1 VPRSTV
7 TSRTVRPGTIRTRA
21 GRRIAAGI
29 GAVLL
34 MLPLAACTGTPG
46 PGPGPATA
54 TASAAGAAP
63 TAVFTFGTAS
73 QPLGLD
79 PAVVSDVESYRITR
93 QVLEGLVGVDQT
105 TGAPTPLLATE
116 WNTSDEGRAYT
127 FKLREKVSFHDGTAF
142 DAAAVCSNFDRW
154 FNFSESLR
162 QQAPGTTFKGVFK
175 AHSDQASLSIYKGC
189 AALAPDNVRIELTQP
204 FTGFLQ
210 ALTLPAFGISSPQA
224 LASQKADELNQTRDG
239 QPVSGY
245 GLHPVGTGP
254 FSFGSWDA
262 GTVTL
267 SSNKDYWADKGQIG
281 TINFVTYNHSQTRMQ
296 ALLDGK
302 IDAYDAVTPANF
314 DPLVKRGQQIIQRDP
329 FSVMYLGMNQEVP
342 ILQNLKVRQ
351 AIEMALDKDTL
362 IRRFF
367 IDNTAQATQFVP
379 PKLSGFNNNAPAL
392 GHNPAKAK
400 ELLAEAGYQG
410 EELKFYYPL
419 NVTRPYLPTPE
430 KVYAE
435 ISKQLT
441 AVGLNIKPVPVEWS
455 EGYLQQVTSPGDH
468 ALHLLGWNGSYS
480 DPDNFVGP
488 LFGENTGEFGYQD
501 PQVFSKIA
509 RARGL
514 PEGKERTEQYQ
525 TINAQIAATVPA
537 VPIAFPIS
545 ALALSDR
552 VLKYPASPV
561 LNEVFTKVELK
572 P

>member
-1 VPRSTV
+1 MPSSTV
-7 TSRTVRPGTIRTRA
+7 PSRTVR
-21 GRRIAAGI
+21 RIAASI
-29 GAVLL
+29 GAALL
-34 MLPLAACTGTPG
+34 VLPLASCTGSL
-46 PGPGPATA
+46 GPAPSSPTASA
-54 TASAAGAAP
+54 TASAAP
-63 TAVFTFGTAS
+63 TALFTFGTGS
-73 QPLGLD
+73 EPLGLD
-79 PAVVSDVESYRITR
+79 PALVSDVESYRVTR

-105 TGAPTPLLATE
+105 TGQPTPLLATE
-116 WNTSDEGRAYT
+116 WSQSDEGRTYE
-127 FKLREKVSFHDGTAF
+127 FKLRGNVKFQDGTPF
-142 DAAAVCSNFDRW
+142 DAAAVCTNFNRW
-154 FNFSESLR
+154 FNFSPALR
-162 QQAPGTTFKGVFK
+162 EQATGTTFKGVFK
-175 AHSDQASLSIYKGC
+175 AHADQASLSIYKNC
-189 AALAPDNVRIELTQP
+189 TAVAPDNVRIGLTQP

-210 ALTLPAFGISSPQA
+210 ALTLPAFAISSPKA
-224 LASQKADELNQTRDG
+224 LAAENADVLNQRRGG
-239 QPVSGY
+239 QPVSAY

-254 FSFGSWDA
+254 YVFGSWDSGSVSLA
-262 GTVTL
+262 
-267 SSNKDYWADKGQIG
+267 SNKDYWGDKGQIG
-281 TINFVTYNHSQTRMQ
+281 TIKFVTYDHPQTRMQ

-302 IDAYDAVTPANF
+302 IDAYDAVTVGNF
-314 DPLVKRGQQIIQRDP
+314 DQLVKSGKQIIQRDP
-329 FSVMYLGMNQEVP
+329 FSVMYLGMNQQVP

-367 IDNTAQATQFVP
+367 IDNTAQASQFVP
-379 PKLSGFNNNAPAL
+379 PKLSGFNNNAAAL
-392 GHNPAKAK
+392 GYNPGKAK
-400 ELLAEAGYQG
+400 ELLAEAGYKG

-435 ISKQLT
+435 ISRQLT
-441 AVGLNIKPVPVEWS
+441 AVGLNVKPVPVDWAD
-455 EGYLQQVTSPGDH
+455 GYLQKVTSPGDH

-514 PEGKERTEQYQ
+514 PDGKDRTEEYQ
-525 TINAQIAATVPA
+525 TINGQIAATVPA

-561 LNEVFTKVELK
+561 LNEVFTKVELR

>member
-1 VPRSTV
+1 VPSSPV
-7 TSRTVRPGTIRTRA
+7 ASSA
-21 GRRIAAGI
+21 WRRIAAGI

-34 MLPLAACTGTPG
+34 LLPLASCTGAPTPG
-46 PGPGPATA
+46 PAPSTTAAT
-54 TASAAGAAP
+54 TTTSADP
-63 TAVFTFGTAS
+63 TEVFTFGTAS

-79 PAVVSDVESYRITR
+79 PALVSDVESYRITR

-105 TGAPTPLLATE
+105 TGQPTPLLATE
-116 WNTSDEGRAYT
+116 WQAADDGRTYT
-127 FKLREKVSFHDGTAF
+127 FKLRDRVTFHDGSPF
-142 DAAAVCSNFDRW
+142 DAASVCSNFNRW
-154 FNFSESLR
+154 FNFPESLR
-162 QQAPGTTFKGVFK
+162 QQATGTSFKGVFK
-175 AHSDQASLSIYKGC
+175 AHADQAALSIYKGC
-189 AALAPDNVRIELTQP
+189 TALAQDNVQIELTQP

-210 ALTLPAFGISSPQA
+210 ALTLPAFAISSPQA
-224 LASQKADELNQTRDG
+224 LTAQGADVLNQSRDG
-239 QPVSGY
+239 QAVSAY
-245 GLHPVGTGP
+245 ALHPVGTGP
-254 FSFGSWDA
+254 YVFSSWND
-262 GTVTL
+262 GDVTL
-267 SSNKDYWADKGQIG
+267 SSNKNYWADKGQIG
-281 TINFVTYNHSQTRMQ
+281 TIHFVTYDHPQTRMQ

-302 IDAYDAVTPANF
+302 IDGYDTVTVGNF
-314 DPLVKRGQQIIQRDP
+314 DQLVKRGQQIIQRDP

-379 PKLSGFNNNAPAL
+379 PKLSGFNNNAPSL

-435 ISKQLT
+435 ISRQLI
-441 AVGLNIKPVPVEWS
+441 AVGLNVKPVPVDWS
-455 EGYLQQVTSPGDH
+455 EGYLQKVTSPGDH
-468 ALHLLGWNGSYS
+468 ALHLLGWNGSYA

-488 LFGENTGEFGYQD
+488 LFGEKTGEFGYQD

-514 PEGKERTEQYQ
+514 PEGKDRTEQYQ

-552 VLKYPASPV
+552 VLRYPASPV

>member
-1 VPRSTV
+1 MPRSTV
-7 TSRTVRPGTIRTRA
+7 ASSTW
-21 GRRIAAGI
+21 RRLSAGI

-34 MLPLAACTGTPG
+34 LLPLASCTGVPTPG
-46 PGPGPATA
+46 PVPTTA
-54 TASAAGAAP
+54 PSTVSAEP
-63 TAVFTFGTAS
+63 SAVFTFGTAS

-79 PAVVSDVESYRITR
+79 PALISDVESYRITR

-105 TGAPTPLLATE
+105 TGQPTPLLATE
-116 WNTSDEGRAYT
+116 WQAGNEGRTYT
-127 FKLREKVSFHDGTAF
+127 FKLRDQVRFHDGSPF
-142 DAAAVCSNFDRW
+142 DAAAVCTNFNRW
-154 FNFSESLR
+154 FNFSGALR
-162 QQAPGTTFKGVFK
+162 QQASGSTFKGVFK
-175 AHSDQASLSIYKGC
+175 AHADQAALSIYKGC
-189 AALAPDNVRIELTQP
+189 TALTPGSVQIELTQP

-210 ALTLPAFGISSPQA
+210 ALTLPAFAISSPQA
-224 LASQKADELNQTRDG
+224 LASGSADVLDQSRDG
-239 QPVSGY
+239 QAVSTY
-245 GLHPVGTGP
+245 ALHPVGTGP
-254 FSFGSWDA
+254 YVFSSWDD

-281 TINFVTYNHSQTRMQ
+281 TIHFVTYDHPQARLQ

-302 IDAYDAVTPANF
+302 IDGYDTVTVGNF
-314 DPLVKRGQQIIQRDP
+314 DMLVKRGKQIIQRDP
-329 FSVMYLGMNQEVP
+329 FSVMYLGMNQDIP

-367 IDNTAQATQFVP
+367 IDNTAQASQFVP
-379 PKLSGFNNNAPAL
+379 PKLSGFNNNAPSL

-400 ELLAEAGYQG
+400 ELLAEAGYAG

-435 ISKQLT
+435 ISRQLT
-441 AVGLNIKPVPVEWS
+441 AVGLNVKPVPVEWS
-455 EGYLQQVTSPGDH
+455 EGYLQTVTTPGDH

-501 PQVFSKIA
+501 PQVFSKID

-514 PEGKERTEQYQ
+514 PEGRERTEQYQ

-561 LNEVFTKVELK
+561 LNEVFTKIELK

>member
-1 VPRSTV
+1 MPSSPVASSV
-7 TSRTVRPGTIRTRA
+7 W
-21 GRRIAAGI
+21 RRISAGI

-34 MLPLAACTGTPG
+34 LLPLASCTGAPA
-46 PGPGPATA
+46 PGPAPATA
-54 TASAAGAAP
+54 ATTTASADP

-79 PAVVSDVESYRITR
+79 PALVSDVESYRITR

-105 TGAPTPLLATE
+105 TGQPTPLLATE
-116 WNTSDEGRAYT
+116 WQAADDGRTYT
-127 FKLREKVSFHDGTAF
+127 FRLRDKVVFHDGSAF
-142 DAAAVCSNFDRW
+142 DAAAVCSNFNRW
-154 FNFSESLR
+154 FNFPESLR
-162 QQAPGTTFKGVFK
+162 QQATGTSFKGVFK
-175 AHSDQASLSIYKGC
+175 AHADQAALSIYKGC
-189 AALAPDNVRIELTQP
+189 TAVAQDNVRIELSQP

-210 ALTLPAFGISSPQA
+210 ALTLPAFAISSPQA
-224 LASQKADELNQTRDG
+224 LTAQGADVLNQSREG
-239 QPVSGY
+239 QPVSAY
-245 GLHPVGTGP
+245 ALHPVGTGP
-254 FSFGSWDA
+254 YVFSSWND
-262 GTVTL
+262 GNVTL
-267 SSNKDYWADKGQIG
+267 SSNRNYWADKGQIG
-281 TINFVTYNHSQTRMQ
+281 TIHFVTYDHPQTRMQ

-302 IDAYDAVTPANF
+302 IDGYDTVTVGNF

-379 PKLSGFNNNAPAL
+379 PKLSGFNNNAPSL

-400 ELLAEAGYQG
+400 ELLVEAGYQG

-435 ISKQLT
+435 ISRQLT
-441 AVGLNIKPVPVEWS
+441 AVGLNVKPVPVDWA
-455 EGYLQQVTSPGDH
+455 EGYLQKVTSPGDH
-468 ALHLLGWNGSYS
+468 ALHLLGWNGSYA
-480 DPDNFVGP
+480 DQDNFVGP
-488 LFGENTGEFGYQD
+488 LFGEKNGEFGYQD

-514 PEGKERTEQYQ
+514 PDGRERMEQYQ

>member
-1 VPRSTV
+1 MPSSPVAS
-7 TSRTVRPGTIRTRA
+7 SA
-21 GRRIAAGI
+21 WRRISAGI

-34 MLPLAACTGTPG
+34 LLPLASCTGAPTPG
-46 PGPGPATA
+46 PAPTTAATT
-54 TASAAGAAP
+54 TANADP

-79 PAVVSDVESYRITR
+79 PALVSDVESYRITR

-105 TGAPTPLLATE
+105 TGLPTPLLATE
-116 WNTSDEGRAYT
+116 WQAAEDGRAYT
-127 FKLREKVSFHDGTAF
+127 FKLRDKVTFHDGSPF
-142 DAAAVCSNFDRW
+142 DAASVCSNFDRW
-154 FNFSESLR
+154 FNFPETLR
-162 QQAPGTTFKGVFK
+162 QQATGTSFKGVFK
-175 AHSDQASLSIYKGC
+175 AHADQAALSIYKGC
-189 AALAPDNVRIELTQP
+189 TALAPDNVRIELTQP

-210 ALTLPAFGISSPQA
+210 ALTLPAFAISSPQA
-224 LASQKADELNQTRDG
+224 LTAQGADVLNQNRDG
-239 QPVSGY
+239 QAVSAY

-254 FSFGSWDA
+254 YVFGSWND
-262 GTVTL
+262 GDVTL
-267 SSNKDYWADKGQIG
+267 SSNKDYWSDKGQIG
-281 TINFVTYNHSQTRMQ
+281 TIHFVTYDHPQTRMQ

-302 IDAYDAVTPANF
+302 IDGYDTVTVGNF

-329 FSVMYLGMNQEVP
+329 FSVMYLGMNQEIP

-351 AIEMALDKDTL
+351 AIETALDKDTL

-379 PKLSGFNNNAPAL
+379 PKLSGFNNNAPSL
-392 GHNPAKAK
+392 GHNPTKAK
-400 ELLAEAGYQG
+400 ELLAEAGYLG

-435 ISKQLT
+435 ISRQLI
-441 AVGLNIKPVPVEWS
+441 AVGLNVKPVPVDWS
-455 EGYLQQVTSPGDH
+455 EGYLQKVTSPGDH

-480 DPDNFVGP
+480 DQDNFVGP
-488 LFGENTGEFGYQD
+488 LFGEKTGEFGYQD

-514 PEGKERTEQYQ
+514 PDGKERTEQYQ

-561 LNEVFTKVELK
+561 LNEVFTEVELK

>member
-1 VPRSTV
+1 MPSSSVASNTL
-7 TSRTVRPGTIRTRA
+7 
-21 GRRIAAGI
+21 RRVAAGI

-34 MLPLAACTGTPG
+34 MLPLASCTGAPTPG
-46 PGPGPATA
+46 PAPSTAATS
-54 TASAAGAAP
+54 TVSADP

-79 PAVVSDVESYRITR
+79 PALTSDVESYRITR

-105 TGAPTPLLATE
+105 TGQPTPLLATE
-116 WNTSDEGRAYT
+116 WNMSDEGRSYT
-127 FKLREKVSFHDGTAF
+127 FKLRDKVTFQDGSPF
-142 DAAAVCSNFDRW
+142 DAAAVCSNFNRW
-154 FNFSESLR
+154 FNFPEALR
-162 QQAPGTTFKGVFK
+162 QQSTGSTFKSVFK
-175 AHSDQASLSIYKGC
+175 AHADQAALSTYKGC
-189 AALAPDNVRIELTQP
+189 TALAPDNVRIELTQP
-204 FTGFLQ
+204 FTGFMQ
-210 ALTLPAFGISSPQA
+210 ALTLPAFAMSSPQA
-224 LASQKADELNQTRDG
+224 LTAQNADVLNQSRDG
-239 QPVSGY
+239 QAVSAY
-245 GLHPVGTGP
+245 ALHPVGTGP
-254 FSFGSWDA
+254 YVFSSWDE
-262 GTVTL
+262 GSITL
-267 SSNKDYWADKGQIG
+267 SSNTAYWGDKGQIG
-281 TINFVTYNHSQTRMQ
+281 TIKFVTYDHPQTRMQ

-302 IDAYDAVTPANF
+302 IDGYDTVTVGNF
-314 DPLVKRGQQIIQRDP
+314 DQLVKRGKQIIQRDP

-379 PKLSGFNNNAPAL
+379 PKLSGFNNNAPSL

-435 ISKQLT
+435 ISSQLT
-441 AVGLNIKPVPVEWS
+441 AVGLNIKPVPVDWS
-455 EGYLQQVTSPGDH
+455 EGYLQKVTSPGDH
-468 ALHLLGWNGSYS
+468 ALHLLGWNGSYA

-488 LFGENTGEFGYQD
+488 LFGEKTGEFGYQD

-514 PEGKERTEQYQ
+514 PDGKERTEQYQ

-561 LNEVFTKVELK
+561 LNEVFTKIELK

>member
-1 VPRSTV
+1 MPSSKSRS
-7 TSRTVRPGTIRTRA
+7 
-21 GRRIAAGI
+21 IAVSI
-29 GAVLL
+29 GSGVLSL
-34 MLPLAACTGTPG
+34 LLAACTGV
-46 PGPGPATA
+46 PAPA
-54 TASAAGAAP
+54 PASSSAPASSADAAP
-63 TAVFTFGTAS
+63 TATFTFGTAA

-79 PAVVSDVESYRITR
+79 PALASDVESYRITR

-116 WNTSDEGRAYT
+116 WAESDEGRAYT
-127 FKLREKVSFHDGTAF
+127 FKLREGVTFQDGTPF
-142 DAAAVCSNFDRW
+142 DAASVCANFNRW
-154 FNFSESLR
+154 FNFPESLR
-162 QQAPGTTFKGVFK
+162 KQAPGASFKGVFK
-175 AHSDQASLSIYKGC
+175 AHADQASLSIYKGC
-189 AALAPDNVRIELTQP
+189 KAVTASNVRIDLTQP

-210 ALTLPAFGISSPQA
+210 ALTLPAFAMSSPQA
-224 LASQKADELNQTRDG
+224 MATQKADDLSQTRDG
-239 QPVSGY
+239 QPVSAY
-245 GLHPVGTGP
+245 ALHPVGTGP
-254 FSFGSWDA
+254 YTFASWADSS
-262 GTVTL
+262 VKL
-267 SSNKDYWADKGQIG
+267 VSNKDYWGDKGQIG
-281 TINFVTYNHSQTRMQ
+281 TINFVTYDNPQSRLQ

-302 IDAYDAVTPANF
+302 IDGYDAVTVGNF
-314 DPLVKRGQQIIQRDP
+314 DQLVKRGKQIIQRDP
-329 FSVMYLGMNQEVP
+329 FSVMYLGMNQDVP
-342 ILQNLKVRQ
+342 ILQNIKVRQ
-351 AIEMALDKDTL
+351 AIELAVDKETL

-379 PKLSGFNNNAPAL
+379 PKLSGFNNNAPSL
-392 GHNPAKAK
+392 GHDPAKAK
-400 ELLAEAGYQG
+400 ALLEEAGYKG

-435 ISKQLT
+435 LSKELT
-441 AVGLNIKPVPVEWS
+441 AVGLNIKPVPVDWAD
-455 EGYLQQVTSPGDH
+455 GYLQKVTSPGDH
-468 ALHLLGWNGSYS
+468 ALHLLGWNGSYA

-488 LFGENTGEFGYQD
+488 LFGEKNGEFGYQD

-514 PEGKERTEQYQ
+514 PEGDDRTKQYQ
-525 TINAQIAATVPA
+525 TINAQIAESVPA

>member
-1 VPRSTV
+1 M
-7 TSRTVRPGTIRTRA
+7 RA
-21 GRRIAAGI
+21 RAVRRIAAGV

-34 MLPLAACTGTPG
+34 MVPLAACTGTPG
-46 PGPGPATA
+46 PGPGSTTSAPTGSPA
-54 TASAAGAAP
+54 AAP

-79 PAVVSDVESYRITR
+79 PAVVSDTESYRITR

-105 TGAPTPLLATE
+105 TGEPTPLLATE
-116 WNTSDEGRAYT
+116 WETSDEGRAYT
-127 FKLREKVSFHDGTAF
+127 FKLREKVSFQDGTAF

-154 FNFSESLR
+154 FNFPESLR
-162 QQAPGTTFKGVFK
+162 TQAPGTTFKGVFK
-175 AHSDQASLSIYKGC
+175 AHADQASLSIYKGC
-189 AALAPDNVRIELTQP
+189 TVLAPDNVTIGLTQP

-210 ALTLPAFGISSPQA
+210 ALTLPAFAISSPQA
-224 LASQKADELNQTRDG
+224 LASGNANELTRNRDG
-239 QPVSGY
+239 QPASAY

-254 FSFGSWDA
+254 YSFSSWDP
-262 GTVTL
+262 GSITL
-267 SSNKDYWADKGQIG
+267 TSNQDYWGDKGQIG
-281 TINFVTYNHSQTRMQ
+281 TINFVTYDHAQSRMQ
-296 ALLDGK
+296 ALFDGK
-302 IDAYDAVTPANF
+302 IDAYDTVTVGNF
-314 DPLVKRGQQIIQRDP
+314 DQLVKRGKQIIQRDP

-379 PKLSGFNNNAPAL
+379 PKLSGFNNNAPSL
-392 GHNPAKAK
+392 GHNPAKAQ
-400 ELLAEAGYQG
+400 ELLTEAGYQG

-435 ISKQLT
+435 ISRQLT

-514 PEGKERTEQYQ
+514 PEGEERQAEYQ

-552 VLKYPASPV
+552 VLKFPASPV

>member
-1 VPRSTV
+1 VPSSTL
-7 TSRTVRPGTIRTRA
+7 
-21 GRRIAAGI
+21 RRIAAGI
-29 GAVLL
+29 GALFLL
-34 MLPLAACTGTPG
+34 LPLSSCTGAPSPVPG
-46 PGPGPATA
+46 TA
-54 TASAAGAAP
+54 TAAASSPAAAP
-63 TAVFTFGTAS
+63 SAVFTFGTAS

-79 PAVVSDVESYRITR
+79 PALVSDVESYRITR

-105 TGAPTPLLATE
+105 TGQPTPLLATE
-116 WNTSDEGRAYT
+116 WNQDDEGRAYT
-127 FKLREKVSFHDGTAF
+127 FKLREKVAFQDGAPF

-154 FNFSESLR
+154 FNFPEALR
-162 QQAPGTTFKGVFK
+162 QQAPGTTFKSVFK
-175 AHSDQASLSIYKGC
+175 AHAEQASLSIYKGC
-189 AALAPDNVRIELTQP
+189 TALAPDNVRIELTQP

-210 ALTLPAFGISSPQA
+210 ALTLPAFAISSPQA
-224 LASQKADELNQTRDG
+224 LATQNADVLNQSRDG
-239 QPVSGY
+239 QPVSAY
-245 GLHPVGTGP
+245 ALHPVGTGP
-254 FSFGSWDA
+254 YEFSSWDQ
-262 GTVTL
+262 GSVTL
-267 SSNKDYWADKGQIG
+267 SSNTDYWGDKGQIQ
-281 TINFVTYNHSQTRMQ
+281 TINFVTYDHPQTRMQ

-302 IDAYDAVTPANF
+302 IDGYDTVTAGNF
-314 DPLVKRGQQIIQRDP
+314 DQLVKRGKQIIQRDP

-367 IDNTAQATQFVP
+367 IDNTAQASQFVP
-379 PKLSGFNNNAPAL
+379 AKLSGFNNNAPSP

-419 NVTRPYLPTPE
+419 NVSRPYLPTPE
-430 KVYAE
+430 KIYAE
-435 ISKQLT
+435 ISRELT
-441 AVGLNIKPVPVEWS
+441 AVGLNIKPVPVDWS
-455 EGYLQQVTSPGDH
+455 DGYLQKVTSPGDH
-468 ALHLLGWNGSYS
+468 GLHLLGWNGSYA

-514 PEGKERTEQYQ
+514 PEGRERTEQYQ

-561 LNEVFTKVELK
+561 LNEVFTNVELK

>member
-1 VPRSTV
+1 
-7 TSRTVRPGTIRTRA
+7 
-21 GRRIAAGI
+21 
-29 GAVLL
+29 
-34 MLPLAACTGTPG
+34 MLPLASCTGAPG
-46 PGPGPATA
+46 TAPGSVTS
-54 TASAAGAAP
+54 SAAPSAAP
-63 TAVFTFGTAS
+63 TALFTFGTGS
-73 QPLGLD
+73 DPLGLD
-79 PAVVSDVESYRITR
+79 PALVSDVESYRVTR

-105 TGAPTPLLATE
+105 TGEPTPLLATE
-116 WNTSDEGRAYT
+116 WSQSDDGRAYT
-127 FKLREKVSFHDGTAF
+127 FKLREKVTFQDGTPF
-142 DAAAVCSNFDRW
+142 NAAAVCTNFNRW
-154 FNFSESLR
+154 FNFPAALR
-162 QQAPGTTFKGVFK
+162 QQATGTTFKGVFK
-175 AHSDQASLSIYKGC
+175 AHADQAPLSIYKSC
-189 AALAPDNVRIELTQP
+189 TAVAPDNVRIDLTQP

-210 ALTLPAFGISSPQA
+210 ALTLPAFAMSSPQA
-224 LASQKADELNQTRDG
+224 LAAGHADVLDQNRGG
-239 QPVSGY
+239 QPVSAY

-254 FSFGSWDA
+254 YSFGSWDT
-262 GTVTL
+262 GSVTL
-267 SSNKDYWADKGQIG
+267 TSNKNYWGDKGQIG
-281 TINFVTYNHSQTRMQ
+281 TIKFVTYDNPQTRMQ

-302 IDAYDAVTPANF
+302 IDAYDAVTVGNF
-314 DPLVKRGQQIIQRDP
+314 DQLVKSGKQIIQRDP
-329 FSVMYLGMNQEVP
+329 FSVMYLGMNQQVP

-367 IDNTAQATQFVP
+367 IDNTAQASQFVP
-379 PKLSGFNNNAPAL
+379 PKLSGFNNNAPSL
-392 GHNPAKAK
+392 GYNPDKAK
-400 ELLAEAGYQG
+400 ELLAEAGYKG

-435 ISKQLT
+435 ISRQLT
-441 AVGLNIKPVPVEWS
+441 AVGLNIKPVPVDWTD
-455 EGYLQQVTSPGDH
+455 GYLQKVTSPGDH
-468 ALHLLGWNGSYS
+468 ALHLLGWNGSYA

-488 LFGENTGEFGYQD
+488 LFGEDTGEFGYQD

-514 PEGKERTEQYQ
+514 PDGKDRTAEYQ